1 MDEREWLPTSGDF
14 ERLVAVLD
22 PDVVL
27 RVDFGPAAESR
38 EVRGA
43 RKVAGHALFYSRRGL
58 VTQPERLREFDLTIL
73 DN

>member
-1 MDEREWLPTSGDF
+1 
-14 ERLVAVLD
+14 
-22 PDVVL
+22 VL

>member
-1 MDEREWLPTSGDF
+1 MDEREWLPTSWG
-14 ERLVAVLD
+14 
-22 PDVVL
+22 L
-27 RVDFGPAAESR
+27 RATGRRRRSGVDFGPAAESR